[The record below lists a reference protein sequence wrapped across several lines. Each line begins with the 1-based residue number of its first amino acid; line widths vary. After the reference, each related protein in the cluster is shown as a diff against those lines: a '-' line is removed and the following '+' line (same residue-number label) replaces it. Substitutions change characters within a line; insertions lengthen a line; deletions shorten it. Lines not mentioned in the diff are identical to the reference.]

1 MIKISFLIFP
11 LFSMV
16 MVFSSCSENDFRLPA
31 TELDSVII
39 DSLLSDYDLD
49 DDRSILKKLLII
61 YFTHN

>member
-16 MVFSSCSENDFRLPA
+16 MVFSSCGEKDLGSPV
-31 TELDSVII
+31 TEVDSVII